1 MAKFKYW
8 TKIKDKL
15 VLAEERAR
23 NEVSN
28 GQIIK
33 NLGIDKGIFYK
44 YKKQVYRIF
53 YILERGKEIMMI
65 GFGIKDSL
73 LKRTLEYKYKEI
85 TKELV

>member
-8 TKIKDKL
+8 TKVKDKL

-23 NEVSN
+23 NEVNN
-28 GQIIK
+28 GQITK

-65 GFGIKDSL
+65 DFGIKDSL
-73 LKRTLEYKYKEI
+73 LKRTLEYKYKEV

>member
-28 GQIIK
+28 GQITK

-53 YILERGKEIMMI
+53 I
-65 GFGIKDSL
+65 S
-73 LKRTLEYKYKEI
+73 
-85 TKELV
+85 

>member
-28 GQIIK
+28 GQITK

-44 YKKQVYRIF
+44 YKSK
-53 YILERGKEIMMI
+53 YIGFLYLRKGKEIMMI
-65 GFGIKDSL
+65 DFGIKDSF
-73 LKRTLEYKYKEI
+73 LKRTLEYKYKEV

>member
-1 MAKFKYW
+1 MAKSKYW

-28 GQIIK
+28 GQITK

-65 GFGIKDSL
+65 DFVIKDSL
-73 LKRTLEYKYKEI
+73 LKRTLEYKDKEV

>member
-1 MAKFKYW
+1 MAKFKYS

-28 GQIIK
+28 GRITK
-33 NLGIDKGIFYK
+33 NLGVNKGVFYK

-65 GFGIKDSL
+65 DFGIKDSL
-73 LKRTLEYKYKEI
+73 LKRTLEYKYKEV